1 MADAIHE
8 AGPVA
13 TGLTTLVTS
22 DGVEL
27 AARSWLIDGGA
38 RAIVVLVHGFSA
50 SKDDRNVVA
59 LALQLHRRGLDVISY
74 DGRGHG
80 ASGGTCTLGDLEHL
94 DVAAAVA
101 WARQRSPRTV
111 LVGASM
117 GGIAVLRHAAGAAGA
132 AGGAEV
138 AGVVAV
144 SSPAEWRMP
153 LRVRALL
160 TGGLTRTT
168 PGRWVSARHLGVR
181 VHPVWTSP
189 EPPRLLAD
197 RVTSPLAIVHG
208 HRDRLIPPRAALD
221 LYGEG
226 GGSRRLVLVPEMGHA
241 FDRAGHGA
249 ICDAVDWVLEQST
262 RAEPS
267 TGAGPSLTT
276 GRQTPPATAPWS
288 SA

>member
-1 MADAIHE
+1 MADAVHE
-8 AGPVA
+8 AGALA
-13 TGLTTLVTS
+13 TGRMTLVTS

-27 AARSWLIDGGA
+27 AARSWLLPDGPRA
-38 RAIVVLVHGFSA
+38 RAMVVLVHGFSA
-50 SKDDRNVVA
+50 SKDHRNVVA
-59 LALQLHRRGLDVISY
+59 LAEQLRERGLDVVSY

-80 ASGGTCTLGDLEHL
+80 DSGGTCTLGDLERL

-117 GGIAVLRHAAGAAGA
+117 GGVAVLRHAADRRDGNGH
-132 AGGAEV
+132 GHRDGRSDGV

-168 PGRWVSARHLGVR
+168 PGRWVSARRLRVR

-189 EPPRLLAD
+189 EAPRLLAA

-208 HRDRLIPPRAALD
+208 HRDRLIPSSAALE
-221 LYGEG
+221 LYGDG
-226 GGSRRLVLVPEMGHA
+226 GDDRRLLLVPDMGHA
-241 FDRAGHGA
+241 FDQAGHDA
-249 ICDAVDWVLEQST
+249 ICDAVDWILEQS
-262 RAEPS
+262 S
-267 TGAGPSLTT
+267 
-276 GRQTPPATAPWS
+276 
-288 SA
+288 

>member
-1 MADAIHE
+1 MADAVHE
-8 AGPVA
+8 AGTLA
-13 TGLTTLVTS
+13 SGHMTLVTS

-27 AARSWLIDGGA
+27 AARSWLLAAGVGGA
-38 RAIVVLVHGFSA
+38 RTIVVLVHGFSA
-50 SKDDRNVVA
+50 GKDDRNVVA
-59 LALQLHRRGLDVISY
+59 LATRLGERGFDVISY

-80 ASGGTCTLGDLEHL
+80 DSGGTCTLGDLERL

-117 GGIAVLRHAAGAAGA
+117 GGVAVLRHAAGRHATHSRDTDAVDAGD
-132 AGGAEV
+132 GESDGV
-138 AGVVAV
+138 AGVVVV

-168 PGRWVSARHLGVR
+168 PGRWVSARRLRVR

-189 EPPRLLAD
+189 EPPRLLAA
-197 RVTSPLAIVHG
+197 RLTSPLAIVHG

-221 LYGEG
+221 LYGDG
-226 GGSRRLVLVPEMGHA
+226 GDGRRLILVPGMGHA
-241 FDRAGHGA
+241 FDTAGHGA
-249 ICDAVDWVLEQST
+249 ICDAVEWVLEQS
-262 RAEPS
+262 S
-267 TGAGPSLTT
+267 
-276 GRQTPPATAPWS
+276 
-288 SA
+288 

>member
-1 MADAIHE
+1 MADAVHE
-8 AGPVA
+8 AVVVA
-13 TGLTTLVTS
+13 TGGMTLVTS
-22 DGVEL
+22 DGVDL
-27 AARSWLIDGGA
+27 AGRSWLLADGA

-50 SKDDRNVVA
+50 SKDDRSVVA
-59 LALQLHRRGLDVISY
+59 LAQQLLERGLDVVSY

-101 WARQRSPRTV
+101 WARQRSPRVV

-117 GGIAVLRHAAGAAGA
+117 GGVAVLRHAAGAAGA
-132 AGGAEV
+132 GV

-168 PGRWVSARHLGVR
+168 PGRWVSARRLGVR

-189 EPPRLLAD
+189 EPPRQLAA

-221 LYGEG
+221 LYAGG
-226 GGSRRLVLVPEMGHA
+226 GGSRRLLLVPGMGHA
-241 FDRAGHGA
+241 FDRAGYGA
-249 ICDAVDWVLEQST
+249 ICDAVDWVLEQ
-262 RAEPS
+262 PS
-267 TGAGPSLTT
+267 AG
-276 GRQTPPATAPWS
+276 
-288 SA
+288 

>member
-8 AGPVA
+8 AGAVA

-50 SKDDRNVVA
+50 SKDERNVVA
-59 LALQLHRRGLDVISY
+59 LAQQLSRCGLDVVSY

-94 DVAAAVA
+94 DVAAAVE

-117 GGIAVLRHAAGAAGA
+117 GGIAVLRHA

-168 PGRWVSARHLGVR
+168 PGRWVSARHLRVR

-189 EPPRLLAD
+189 EPPLLLAA
-197 RVTSPLAIVHG
+197 RVSSPLAIVHG
-208 HRDRLIPPRAALD
+208 KRDRLIPLRAALD
-221 LYGEG
+221 LYGDG
-226 GGSRRLVLVPEMGHA
+226 AGSRRLMLVPEMGHA
-241 FDRAGHGA
+241 FDRVGHGA
-249 ICDAVDWVLEQST
+249 ICDAVDWVLEQS
-262 RAEPS
+262 A
-267 TGAGPSLTT
+267 
-276 GRQTPPATAPWS
+276 
-288 SA
+288 

>member
-1 MADAIHE
+1 MADAIHD
-8 AGPVA
+8 AGAVVA
-13 TGLTTLVTS
+13 GGMTLVTS

-38 RAIVVLVHGFSA
+38 TAIVILVHGFSA
-50 SKDDRNVVA
+50 SKDEPNVVA
-59 LALQLHRRGLDVISY
+59 LARRLTERGLDVVTY

-117 GGIAVLRHAAGAAGA
+117 GGIAVLRHAAGGT
-132 AGGAEV
+132 EV
-138 AGVVAV
+138 TGVVAV

-168 PGRWVSARHLGVR
+168 PGRWVSAHHLRVR

-189 EPPRLLAD
+189 EPPRQLAA

-221 LYGEG
+221 LYGDG

-241 FDRAGHGA
+241 FDRAGHKA

-262 RAEPS
+262 
-267 TGAGPSLTT
+267 
-276 GRQTPPATAPWS
+276 
-288 SA
+288 

>member
-1 MADAIHE
+1 MTDAVH
-8 AGPVA
+8 ATQAVA
-13 TGLTTLVTS
+13 TDGMTLVTS
-22 DGVEL
+22 DGVDL
-27 AARSWLIDGGA
+27 AARSWLIAGGA

-50 SKDDRNVVA
+50 GKDDRKVVA
-59 LALQLHRRGLDVISY
+59 LAEELVARGLDVVSY

-80 ASGGTCTLGDLEHL
+80 ESGGTCTLGYLEHL

-101 WARQRSPRTV
+101 WAAVRSPLTV

-117 GGIAVLRHAAGAAGA
+117 GGVAVLRHAAGAAG
-132 AGGAEV
+132 GGV

-168 PGRWVSARHLGVR
+168 PGRWVSARRMGVR

-189 EPPRLLAD
+189 EAPRELAA

-208 HRDRLIPPRAALD
+208 HRDRMIPPRAALD
-221 LYGEG
+221 LYAG
-226 GGSRRLVLVPEMGHA
+226 GGGTRRLLLVPGMGHA
-241 FDRAGHGA
+241 FDRAGYDA
-249 ICDAVDWVLEQST
+249 ICDAVDWVLEQS
-262 RAEPS
+262 S
-267 TGAGPSLTT
+267 NG
-276 GRQTPPATAPWS
+276 
-288 SA
+288 

>member
-1 MADAIHE
+1 MADAVHE
-8 AGPVA
+8 AGAVT
-13 TGLTTLVTS
+13 TGGMTLVTS
-22 DGVEL
+22 DGVDL
-27 AARSWLIDGGA
+27 AARSWLIAGGA

-50 SKDDRNVVA
+50 SKEDRNLVA
-59 LALQLHRRGLDVISY
+59 LAEQLVERGLDVVSY

-94 DVAAAVA
+94 DVSAAVA
-101 WARQRSPRTV
+101 WAGRRSPRTV

-117 GGIAVLRHAAGAAGA
+117 GGVAVLRHAAGA
-132 AGGAEV
+132 GGDGV

-168 PGRWVSARHLGVR
+168 PGRWVSARRMGVR

-189 EPPRLLAD
+189 EPPRELAT

-208 HRDRLIPPRAALD
+208 DRDRIIPPRAALD
-221 LYGEG
+221 LYAGAG
-226 GGSRRLVLVPEMGHA
+226 GTRRLQLVPGMGHA
-241 FDRAGHGA
+241 FDRAGYDA
-249 ICDAVDWVLEQST
+249 ICDAVDWVLEQS
-262 RAEPS
+262 S
-267 TGAGPSLTT
+267 AG
-276 GRQTPPATAPWS
+276 
-288 SA
+288 